1 MEQTKVLTQRIRD
14 DRAPVWIDDYIN
26 EGGYDALK
34 KALSDYGP
42 TEVGPL
48 IKEAGLRG
56 RGGAGF
62 PTGVKW
68 SFMPR
73 FEDRPDER
81 PAHVYLVVNADEME
95 PGTFKDRMIMEG
107 DPHQL
112 IEGMIIAAYA
122 IGADIAYVFLRG
134 EYVECQ
140 KRLQRAIDEA
150 HEKGFLGENILGS
163 GFNLKLYLH
172 MSAGRYICG
181 EESALLSALEG
192 RRAVPRHKPPFPAAS
207 GLFGQPTTVN
217 NVETICNVPHIVK
230 NGAEWYKSLGHN
242 KDGGT
247 KIFGASG
254 HVAKPGLAE
263 FGLGVKLG
271 DVLEHFGGIR
281 NGRQLKGL
289 LPGGGSTPFLT
300 PEHLD
305 TPMDYDGVGAA
316 GSRLGTATM
325 IVFDDQTPIVGVL
338 KNLEHFYAQESCGWC
353 TPCRDGLPWV
363 EKMLIGLEEGRGQPG
378 DIELLDLHVKLL
390 GPGKTFCAHAP
401 GAMGPL
407 EAGLKYYRDEL
418 SALIPD
424 DATTLSLTQAANA
437 NPL

>member
-1 MEQTKVLTQRIRD
+1 MEETKVLTQRIRD
-14 DRAPVWIDDYIN
+14 DRSPVWIDDYIDS
-26 EGGYDALK
+26 GGYEALQTTLADFK
-34 KALSDYGP
+34 PD
-42 TEVGPL
+42 EVHPL

-73 FEDRPDER
+73 FEHRPDER
-81 PAHVYLVVNADEME
+81 PAHIYLVVNADEME
-95 PGTFKDRMIMEG
+95 PGTFKDRLLMEG

-112 IEGMIIAAYA
+112 VEAMAIASYA

-134 EYVECQ
+134 EYTECRR
-140 KRLQRAIDEA
+140 RLQGAIDEA
-150 HEKGFLGENILGS
+150 HDKGYLGDNILDS
-163 GFNLKLYLH
+163 GFNLQLYIH

-217 NVETICNVPHIVK
+217 NVETICNVPHIMK
-230 NGAEWYKSLGHN
+230 NGAEWYKNLGVN

-247 KIFGASG
+247 KLFGASG
-254 HVAKPGLAE
+254 HVAQPGLAE
-263 FGLGVKLG
+263 FPLGVKLG
-271 DVLEHFGGIR
+271 DLLEHFGGIR
-281 NGRQLKGL
+281 HGRQLKGL

-300 PEHLD
+300 PDHLN
-305 TPMDYDGVGAA
+305 TPMDYEGVGAT
-316 GSRLGTATM
+316 GSRLGTGT
-325 IVFDDQTPIVGVL
+325 IVVFDDQTPIVGIL

-363 EKMLIGLEEGRGQPG
+363 EKILINLEQGRGQPG

-401 GAMGPL
+401 GAVGPL

-418 SALIPD
+418 AALIPE
-424 DATTLSLTQAANA
+424 DAEQLARTEAANA

>member
-1 MEQTKVLTQRIRD
+1 MEKVLTKNIRD
-14 DRAPVWIDDYIN
+14 NREPAWIADYEKN
-26 EGGYDALK
+26 GGWEAFK
-34 KALSDYGP
+34 KVIQEMKPA
-42 TEVGPL
+42 EVADL
-48 IKEAGLRG
+48 VKEAGLRG

-73 FEDRPDER
+73 FEDNPQDR
-81 PAHVYLVVNADEME
+81 PAHIYLVINADEME
-95 PGTFKDRMIMEG
+95 PGTFKDRLLMEG

-112 IEGMIIAAYA
+112 IEAMAISSYA

-134 EYVECQ
+134 EYTESQ

-150 HEKGFLGENILGS
+150 TEAGYLGDDILGT
-163 GFNLKLYLH
+163 GFNLKMYLH

-217 NVETICNVPHIVK
+217 NVETICNVPHII
-230 NGAEWYKSLGHN
+230 NHGAKWYKGLGLN

-247 KIFGASG
+247 KLFGASG
-254 HVAKPGLAE
+254 HIERPGLVE
-263 FGLGVKLG
+263 LPMGIKLSELL
-271 DVLEHFGGIR
+271 DHFGGVR
-281 NGRQLKGL
+281 HGRRLKAL
-289 LPGGGSTPFLT
+289 LPGGGSTPLLT
-300 PEHLD
+300 EEHLD
-305 TPMDYDGVGAA
+305 TPMDYEGVGAV
-316 GSRLGTATM
+316 GGRLGTGTM
-325 IVFDDQTPIVGVL
+325 VIMDETTPMVGVL

-363 EKMLIGLEEGRGQPG
+363 ERILTNLEAGKGHPG
-378 DIELLDLHVKLL
+378 DIELLELHTKLL

-401 GAMGPL
+401 GAMSPL
-407 EAGLKYYRDEL
+407 ESALKYFRDEL
-418 SALIPD
+418 AALIPEESE
-424 DATTLSLTQAANA
+424 TLGLTQPANA
-437 NPL
+437 ASE

>member
-1 MEQTKVLTQRIRD
+1 MEETKILTKNIRD
-14 DRAPVWIDDYIN
+14 DRSPIGLADY
-26 EGGYDALK
+26 EKAGGYEAVKRTL
-34 KALSDYGP
+34 AELAP
-42 TEVGPL
+42 AEVAPL
-48 IKEAGLRG
+48 VKEAGLRG

-73 FEDRPDER
+73 FEERPDQR
-81 PAHVYLVVNADEME
+81 PEHIYFVVNADEME
-95 PGTFKDRMIMEG
+95 PGTFKDRMLMEG

-112 IEGMIIAAYA
+112 IEAMILGSYA

-134 EYVECQ
+134 EYTDCQ
-140 KRLQRAIDEA
+140 YRLQVAIDEA
-150 HEKGFLGENILGS
+150 TDKGYLGNDILGS
-163 GFNLKLYLH
+163 GFNLKMYLH

-217 NVETICNVPHIVK
+217 NVETVCNVPHILN
-230 NGAEWYKSLGHN
+230 NGAEWYKGLGLN

-247 KIFGASG
+247 KLFGASG

-263 FGLGVKLG
+263 LPLGVKLG

-281 NGRQLKGL
+281 NGRKLKGL
-289 LPGGGSTPFLT
+289 LPGGGSTPILT

-305 TPMDYDGVGAA
+305 TPMDYEGVGAV

-325 IVFDDQTPIVGVL
+325 VVFDDQTPIVGVL

-363 EKMLIGLEEGRGQPG
+363 EQVLVNLEAGKGQPG
-378 DIELLDLHVKLL
+378 DLELLDLHVKLL
-390 GPGKTFCAHAP
+390 GPGMTFCAHAP

-418 SALIPD
+418 AALIPD
-424 DATTLSLTQAANA
+424 DATNLSWVESANA

>member
-26 EGGYDALK
+26 EGGYEALN

-81 PAHVYLVVNADEME
+81 PKHVYLVVNADEME

-122 IGADIAYVFLRG
+122 IGADMAYVFIRG

-140 KRLQRAIDEA
+140 KNLQRAIDEA
-150 HEKGFLGENILGS
+150 HAKGYLGDDILGS
-163 GFNLKLYLH
+163 GFNLKIYLH

-281 NGRQLKGL
+281 NGRKLKGL